1 MTRAR
6 GQPKIGKHD
15 KEIQRTLHFTM
26 AVQPRLIHCSMTAEL
41 CRKYES
47 TAFVKVCLSSSRC
60 ATYPVFLC
68 LLLYC
73 SFFDPRL
80 YNLLRFAT
88 NNISINRFPKTLSLA
103 EILLSI
109 CPNSPY
115 IVSGIVEQSAVH
127 SFHPSPADEVN
138 TTTKSLCTFT
148 MD

>member
-6 GQPKIGKHD
+6 SQLKISKHD

-26 AVQPRLIHCSMTAEL
+26 AVQPRVIHCSMTAEL

-47 TAFVKVCLSSSRC
+47 TAFVKICLSSSCC

-73 SFFDPRL
+73 SFFNPRH
-80 YNLLRFAT
+80 YNLLPFAT
-88 NNISINRFPKTLSLA
+88 NNISTNSFPKTLSLA
-103 EILLSI
+103 ETLLLI

-148 MD
+148 VD